1 MASARR
7 PLWDT
12 VSVLSGTLLAESI
25 RVGPELKIDGL
36 VVTKIFRRDFPD
48 EPPGMPTIWTFVE
61 FQAEDSRADE
71 LAQKLADVLVAEGGW
86 YADFGVG
93 DDHVVVFAG
102 KVFRYR
108 KGDEAGR
115 AEATEYGLSVGCPAD
130 QLDWID

>member
-1 MASARR
+1 M
-7 PLWDT
+7 
-12 VSVLSGTLLAESI
+12 LSGTLLGESI
-25 RVGPELKIDGL
+25 RVDTDLSIDGL
-36 VVTKIFRRDFPD
+36 IVNKIFRKDFPD
-48 EPPGMPTIWTFVE
+48 EPPGMPTTWTFIE
-61 FQAEDSRADE
+61 FQAEDERADE
-71 LAQKLADVLVAEGGW
+71 LAQKLADVLLAEGGW

-130 QLDWID
+130 QLDWTD

>member
-1 MASARR
+1 M
-7 PLWDT
+7 LT
-12 VSVLSGTLLAESI
+12 GTLLAESI
-25 RVGPELKIDGL
+25 RVDAELRIDGL
-36 VVTKIFRRDFPD
+36 SVTRIFRKDFPD
-48 EPPGMPTIWTFVE
+48 EPPGMPTTWTFVE
-61 FQAEDSRADE
+61 FQAEDDRAGE
-71 LAQKLADVLVAEGGW
+71 LARQLADVLIAEGGW

-130 QLDWID
+130 QLDWTD